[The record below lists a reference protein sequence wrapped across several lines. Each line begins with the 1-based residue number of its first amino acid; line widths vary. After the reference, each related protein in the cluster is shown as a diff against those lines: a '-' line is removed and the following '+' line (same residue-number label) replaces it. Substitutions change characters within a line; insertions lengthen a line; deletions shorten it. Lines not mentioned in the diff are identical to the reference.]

1 MLLVTMMTLTV
12 FNHAGGAAKTSTV
25 RDLGYAFAKRGLR
38 VLLVDLD
45 PQANLSTW
53 LGVEASLADTVYPTL
68 VDNAPL
74 PTPVRTYDMDLL
86 PSTLGLAKAE
96 AQLPGII
103 GGVTHLRDRLA
114 EWDGQ
119 YDLVLLDSPP
129 SLGQLSLSACV
140 AADALIVPVPT
151 THKGLG
157 GLPAVHEMV
166 ATYRKLSPKLH
177 IAWYLPT
184 QYNGSTSHHREALE
198 VLREGLKPLGSPISY
213 RPAVYPDAHAQ
224 GMPVS
229 AYQPGGAADQ
239 EIQRAADELSVVLG
253 LEVRA

>member
-1 MLLVTMMTLTV
+1 MITLTV

-25 RDLGYAFAKRGLR
+25 RDLGYAFSQRGLR

-53 LGVEASLADTVYPTL
+53 LGVDAALADTVYPTL
-68 VDNAPL
+68 VENRPL
-74 PTPVRTYDMDLL
+74 PEPSHVFDMDLI

-103 GGVTHLRDRLA
+103 GGVTHLREQLSTWHDR
-114 EWDGQ
+114 

-140 AADALIVPVPT
+140 AADALVVPVPT

-157 GLPAVHEMV
+157 GLPAVAEMV
-166 ATYRKLSPKLH
+166 STYRKLNPALH
-177 IAWYLPT
+177 VAWYLPT
-184 QYNGSTSHHREALE
+184 QYNAGTSHHREALE
-198 VLREGLKPLGSPISY
+198 VLREQLRPLGSPITY
-213 RPAVYPDAHAQ
+213 RPAIYPDAHAQ
-224 GMPVS
+224 GVPVS
-229 AYQPGGAADQ
+229 IYQPGGAADQ
-239 EIQRAADELSVVLG
+239 EIQRAASELSDVMGLG
-253 LEVRA
+253 VAK

>member
-1 MLLVTMMTLTV
+1 MKILTV

-25 RDLGYAFAKRGLR
+25 RDLGYAFAQRGFR

-53 LGVEASLADTVYPTL
+53 LGVDAEPSQTVYQTL
-68 VDNAPL
+68 VENAPL
-74 PTPVRTYDMDLL
+74 PAPSTVFGLDLI

-103 GGVTHLRDRLA
+103 GGVTHLRDRLG
-114 EWDGQ
+114 EWTDR
-119 YDLVLLDSPP
+119 YDLVLIDSPP
-129 SLGQLSLSACV
+129 SLGQLSLSACL
-140 AADALIVPVPT
+140 AAGALIVPVPT
-151 THKGLG
+151 THKGVG

-166 ATYRKLSPKLH
+166 ATYRKLNPGLH
-177 IAWYLPT
+177 IAWYVPT
-184 QYNGSTSHHREALE
+184 QYNANTSHHREVLD
-198 VLREGLKPLGSPISY
+198 VLRERLTPLGSPITY

-229 AYQPGGAADQ
+229 AYQPGSAADT
-239 EIQRAADELSVVLG
+239 EIQRAADELEAIIHLG
-253 LEVRA
+253 VQA

>member
-1 MLLVTMMTLTV
+1 MRTLTV

-53 LGVEASLADTVYPTL
+53 LGVEAALADTVYPTL
-68 VDNAPL
+68 VDNAAL
-74 PTPVRTYDMDLL
+74 PAPVRTYDMDLL

-114 EWDGQ
+114 EWEGQ